1 MTIPS
6 TTAPGLVLEG
16 PLAELRERVIR
27 LMHDIGEHVSKFG
40 AEGEA
45 DRQRLIDAAAD
56 LREMFLMVVVIG
68 EFNAGKSTFVNAL
81 LGDDVLPMGITPT
94 TDMIEMIRYS
104 PLATRMPSTKE
115 EAVREWRH
123 PNTGF
128 PGIVIVDTPG
138 TGSVFAKHEQI
149 ARSFLHRSDLVIF
162 VINAKRAFADTERIY
177 LELVKNYGKKIIVVI
192 NQIDQLN
199 DKEQAEVKD
208 FVQRQ
213 LSDMLDLRPPIFM
226 VSAKKAL
233 AGERANGLLN
243 MLRTN
248 EDHGMN
254 AVRNHLKAT
263 FEQVPPAKQKLTTQL
278 ELAKRITAKYVGDV
292 QSKLNLIGAD
302 TNAAEDLQREIEQ
315 QAANLDK
322 QLNNT
327 LADVRRVFN
336 EMRGR
341 GEKFIEKNIKVVR
354 ATFRGMDKD
363 AIQKEFEQDVV
374 GDTLKRLTTT
384 QEYYI
389 NALVDSGRAYWRGV
403 LERLSKMDALLRE
416 EAASMDAA
424 TYADQRASVQT
435 AMLMADSEM
444 KSYSNQQVIDSIQT
458 DFEQNVRN
466 FTYGA
471 AGGVGGLVAL
481 LLSIA
486 TPGALHLYPLAILG
500 AVGGGIALVAG
511 GGVALIA
518 WRTAVNRSKNQLNEK
533 IDGLEN
539 NYKESLIKMTN
550 HERSRLLQYGKQIL
564 SPVFSQLEAL
574 AKRYRDQQSEIGSFN
589 DRLAALG
596 KEIDAITADKKPS

>member
-1 MTIPS
+1 MTIRS

-27 LMHDIGEHVSKFG
+27 LMHDIGEHVAKFG
-40 AEGEA
+40 PEGEA

-104 PLATRMPSTKE
+104 PLATRMPSTRE

-138 TGSVFAKHEQI
+138 TGSVFAKHEQV

-162 VINAKRAFADTERIY
+162 IINAKRAFADTERIY

-199 DKEQAEVKD
+199 TKEQAEVKD

-213 LSDMLDLRPPIFM
+213 LSDMLDIRPPIFM

-254 AVRNHLKAT
+254 AVRTHLRET
-263 FEQVPPAKQKLTTQL
+263 FEQVPPAKQKLSTQL
-278 ELAKRITAKYVGDV
+278 ELAKRVTAKYVGDV

-327 LADVRRVFN
+327 LADVRKVFDG
-336 EMRGR
+336 MRGR
-341 GEKFIEKNIKVVR
+341 GEKFVEKNIKVVR

-374 GDTLKRLTTT
+374 GDTLKRLATT
-384 QEYYI
+384 QEFYI

-403 LERLSKMDALLRE
+403 LDRLSKMDALLRE

-444 KSYSNQQVIDSIQT
+444 KGYSNQQVIDSIQT
-458 DFEQNVRN
+458 NFEQNVRN

-471 AGGVGGLVAL
+471 ASGVGGLLAL
-481 LLSIA
+481 ILSIA
-486 TPGALHLYPLAILG
+486 TPGALHLYPLAVLG
-500 AVGGGIALVAG
+500 ALG
-511 GGVALIA
+511 GGVALVVGGGAALLA
-518 WRTAVNRSKNQLNEK
+518 WRSAVNRSKTQLKEK
-533 IDGLEN
+533 IDGLESSV
-539 NYKESLIKMTN
+539 KDSLIKMTN

-574 AKRYRDQQSEIGSFN
+574 AKRYRDQQTEIASFN
-589 DRLAALG
+589 DRLASLA
-596 KEIDAITADKKPS
+596 KEIEAIPADKKPA

>member
-1 MTIPS
+1 
-6 TTAPGLVLEG
+6 VLEG

-40 AEGEA
+40 ADGEA

-94 TDMIEMIRYS
+94 TDTIEMIRYS
-104 PLATRMPSTKE
+104 PLATRMPNMRE

-199 DKEQAEVKD
+199 DKEQAEVKN

-233 AGERANGLLN
+233 QGEKASSLLN
-243 MLRTN
+243 MLRSN

-254 AVRNHLKAT
+254 AVRSHLKGT

-292 QSKLNLIGAD
+292 QSKLNLIGSD

-327 LADVRRVFN
+327 LAEVRKVFN

-341 GEKFIEKNIKVVR
+341 GDRFIEKHIRVLR
-354 ATFRGMDKD
+354 ATFQGMNKD

-374 GDTLKRLTTT
+374 GDTLKRLATT
-384 QEYYI
+384 QEFYI

-403 LERLSKMDALLRE
+403 LERLNRMDALLRE

-444 KSYSNQQVIDSIQT
+444 KGYSNQQVIDSIQT

-471 AGGVGGLVAL
+471 ASGVGGLLAVL
-481 LLSIA
+481 ISIA
-486 TPGALHLYPLAILG
+486 TPGALIAHPLAVIG
-500 AVGGGIALVAG
+500 FAVGLPVMLAGGGLALVA
-511 GGVALIA
+511 
-518 WRTAVNRSKNQLNEK
+518 WRSAVNRSKKQLNEK
-533 IDGLEN
+533 IDGLESSV
-539 NYKESLIKMTN
+539 KDSLIKMTN

-574 AKRYRDQQSEIGSFN
+574 AKRYRDQQSEIASFN
-589 DRLAALG
+589 ERLATLA
-596 KEIDAITADKKPS
+596 KEIDMIVAEKKD